1 MDPSPIARLLADIDR
16 LDLEAVAASFAPDAD
31 LLMVDGRRAHGIDA
45 LREVL
50 GEFISHLR
58 ATTHEVTAQWHE
70 DGVWIAELDATY
82 ELQDYSQT
90 GPLPRALILREG
102 PEGIADLRVYGAH
115 EHLLAEHRTG
125 EEGMWIGQRW
135 IPPL

>member
-102 PEGIADLRVYGAH
+102 PEGIHDLRVYGAH

-125 EEGMWIGQRW
+125 EEGMWVGQRW